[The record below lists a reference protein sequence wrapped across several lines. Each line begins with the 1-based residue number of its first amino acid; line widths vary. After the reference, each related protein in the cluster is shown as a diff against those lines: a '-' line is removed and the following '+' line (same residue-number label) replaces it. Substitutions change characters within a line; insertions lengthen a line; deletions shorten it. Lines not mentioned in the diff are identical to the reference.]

1 MHLFLE
7 QLSGEVIQLRQQ
19 LSSQQKSSD
28 TNKVIDKLEKDLQAK
43 KTEIAALKDKVS
55 VILVYLT
62 WLRRNMEQNF
72 RNNKQIDLDSTYPR
86 CKQKF

>member
-1 MHLFLE
+1 MHLLLE

-43 KTEIAALKDKVS
+43 KTEIAALKDKVR

-62 WLRRNMEQNF
+62 
-72 RNNKQIDLDSTYPR
+72 
-86 CKQKF
+86 

>member
-43 KTEIAALKDKVS
+43 KTEIAALKDKVR
-55 VILVYLT
+55 VILVYL
-62 WLRRNMEQNF
+62 
-72 RNNKQIDLDSTYPR
+72 
-86 CKQKF
+86 

>member
-1 MHLFLE
+1 MHLLLE

-43 KTEIAALKDKVS
+43 KTEIAALKDKVR
-55 VILVYLT
+55 VILVYL
-62 WLRRNMEQNF
+62 
-72 RNNKQIDLDSTYPR
+72 
-86 CKQKF
+86 

>member
-1 MHLFLE
+1 MHLLLE

-62 WLRRNMEQNF
+62 
-72 RNNKQIDLDSTYPR
+72 
-86 CKQKF
+86 

>member
-62 WLRRNMEQNF
+62 
-72 RNNKQIDLDSTYPR
+72 
-86 CKQKF
+86 

>member
-55 VILVYLT
+55 VILVYL
-62 WLRRNMEQNF
+62 
-72 RNNKQIDLDSTYPR
+72 
-86 CKQKF
+86 